1 MRFSAI
7 EPLLTPPSMVLCALV
22 TLVGPHAMISYK
34 PRQARKGATVVAD
47 SCAAVWLARA
57 ASNHILTRVD
67 SSALGMYIGKH
78 IDEET

>member
-1 MRFSAI
+1 
-7 EPLLTPPSMVLCALV
+7 LV

-47 SCAAVWLARA
+47 SCAAVWLTRA
-57 ASNHILTRVD
+57 ASNHIFTRVEG
-67 SSALGMYIGKH
+67 SVTGICTCQT

>member
-1 MRFSAI
+1 
-7 EPLLTPPSMVLCALV
+7 MVLCSLV

-34 PRQARKGATVVAD
+34 PRQARKGATVVAN
-47 SCAAVWLARA
+47 SCAAVWLAGA

-67 SSALGMYIGKH
+67 IPVLGMYICWH

>member
-1 MRFSAI
+1 
-7 EPLLTPPSMVLCALV
+7 MVLCYLV

-67 SSALGMYIGKH
+67 ISVLGMYTCWH

>member
-1 MRFSAI
+1 
-7 EPLLTPPSMVLCALV
+7 MVLCALV

-57 ASNHILTRVD
+57 ASNHIFTRVD
-67 SSALGMYIGKH
+67 ISVLGMYTSQT

>member
-1 MRFSAI
+1 
-7 EPLLTPPSMVLCALV
+7 MVLCPLV

-57 ASNHILTRVD
+57 ASSQICKKVD
-67 SSALGMYIGKH
+67 IAVPDCHCGQFFN
-78 IDEET
+78 EEIQ

>member
-7 EPLLTPPSMVLCALV
+7 PALLKLLSMVLCPLV

-57 ASNHILTRVD
+57 ASNHILPSVEF
-67 SSALGMYIGKH
+67 SVLGGNLGQYF
-78 IDEET
+78 DEEI

>member
-1 MRFSAI
+1 
-7 EPLLTPPSMVLCALV
+7 MVLCALV

-67 SSALGMYIGKH
+67 ISVPDMYTSQT

>member
-1 MRFSAI
+1 
-7 EPLLTPPSMVLCALV
+7 MVLCPLV

-57 ASNHILTRVD
+57 ASNQILKKVD
-67 SSALGMYIGKH
+67 IAVPDCHTGQFFN
-78 IDEET
+78 EEIQ

>member
-1 MRFSAI
+1 
-7 EPLLTPPSMVLCALV
+7 MVLCYLV

-47 SCAAVWLARA
+47 SCAAVRLARA

-67 SSALGMYIGKH
+67 ISDLGMYTSQT

>member
-1 MRFSAI
+1 
-7 EPLLTPPSMVLCALV
+7 MVLCLLV

-57 ASNHILTRVD
+57 ASNHILTRADISV
-67 SSALGMYIGKH
+67 LGIH
-78 IDEET
+78 TCQNIDEET

>member
-1 MRFSAI
+1 
-7 EPLLTPPSMVLCALV
+7 MVLCALV

-57 ASNHILTRVD
+57 ASNHILTRIDISVL
-67 SSALGMYIGKH
+67 SSHTSQH

>member
-1 MRFSAI
+1 
-7 EPLLTPPSMVLCALV
+7 MVLCALV

-57 ASNHILTRVD
+57 ASTHILTRVD
-67 SSALGMYIGKH
+67 IAVLANYPGQYF
-78 IDEET
+78 DEET

>member
-1 MRFSAI
+1 
-7 EPLLTPPSMVLCALV
+7 MVLCPLV

-67 SSALGMYIGKH
+67 ISDLGMYTSQT

>member
-1 MRFSAI
+1 M
-7 EPLLTPPSMVLCALV
+7 LLCALV

-57 ASNHILTRVD
+57 ASNHPSMHVDAADQDFPTWQHFDEDTR
-67 SSALGMYIGKH
+67 
-78 IDEET
+78 